1 MLLHREA
8 RGIKKKRKLNLINN
22 NSNICYNLIIWM
34 LIKRFHDKES
44 FNNKHHRMHVCYLYS
59 TEPKILIYEKAC
71 LD

>member
-1 MLLHREA
+1 
-8 RGIKKKRKLNLINN
+8 
-22 NSNICYNLIIWM
+22 M